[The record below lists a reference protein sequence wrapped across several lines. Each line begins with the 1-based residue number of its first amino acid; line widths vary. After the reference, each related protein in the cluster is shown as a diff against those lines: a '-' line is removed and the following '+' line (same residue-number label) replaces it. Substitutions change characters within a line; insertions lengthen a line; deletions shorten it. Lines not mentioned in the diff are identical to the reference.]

1 LLYFSSNMKE
11 EWEVGVATVLITPTE
26 PMWLAGFAR
35 RTHAAEGKASE
46 LYAKAMALED
56 AAGRRL
62 VILTADLIAMPREI
76 AEWISGECA
85 HRFGLRREQLLLA
98 TSHTH
103 SGPEVRP
110 SKVLFFNIP
119 EEFAKKIPVFVKQL
133 QEKMVAAIGAALD
146 ALAPARLFAGQ
157 GKAGFAH
164 NRRGAEKYF
173 DHDVPVLQVT
183 DLNGKSRALLFGYAC
198 HNTTLWEDS
207 HVYCGDYAGFAQQ
220 YLQEKFPDVTAMFL
234 CGAAADQNP
243 DPRGKLSEA
252 QQHGRELADT
262 VAKAINEMVEIEPM
276 LAVQFEEVRIDFLPI
291 PAREQLNEQTK
302 SEDKPVARKAQF
314 LLDHRNE
321 FDSSYPFPLQV
332 IRLGKQLLL
341 IAICGEPV
349 VEYAMKLKTEYADS
363 GLVWVAG
370 YTNDMF
376 GYVPTL
382 RVQREGGY
390 EGGRAALWSAL
401 PMAWTE
407 EVEPRVMGAIRRTV
421 EKI

>member
-1 LLYFSSNMKE
+1 LLYFPFNMKE
-11 EWEVGVATVLITPTE
+11 GWKVGIATVLITPTE

-35 RTHAAEGKASE
+35 RTRPAEGTASE
-46 LYAKAMALED
+46 LYAKAIALED
-56 AAGRRL
+56 VAGHRL

-76 AEWISGECA
+76 ADWISAQCA
-85 HRFGLRREQLLLA
+85 RRLGLRREQLLLS

-119 EEFAKKIPVFVKQL
+119 DEFAKKIPAFVEQL
-133 QEKMVAAIGAALD
+133 QEKMVAAIAAALD

-157 GKAGFAH
+157 GTAGFAN

-173 DHDVPVLQVT
+173 DHDVPVLHVT
-183 DLNGKSRALLFGYAC
+183 DLNGKPRALLFGYAC

-207 HVYCGDYAGFAQQ
+207 YVFCGDYAGFAQQ

-243 DPRGKLSEA
+243 DPRAKLSYA
-252 QQHGRELADT
+252 QQHGRELAEG
-262 VAKAINEMVEIEPM
+262 VAKAMSQKMEIEPI
-276 LAVQFEEVRIDFLPI
+276 LAVQFEKVPIDFRPI
-291 PAREQLNEQTK
+291 PSQEQLIEQTK

-332 IRLGKQLLL
+332 IQLGKQLLL

-349 VEYAMKLKTEYADS
+349 VEYAMKLKVEYA
-363 GLVWVAG
+363 GQKLVWVAG

-401 PMAWTE
+401 PMPWTE
-407 EVEPRVMGAIRRTV
+407 DVEPRVMGAIRRMV